1 MKKFNEISIKKK
13 IGKYLFNKEFFEE
26 KRKIKSKSPSSA
38 TAPDSPKS
46 NFEKKTHKTRK
57 SLEYIDNQN
66 LFIPII
72 NDNDDPFLFESKINN
87 NPFLSNIKKNHN
99 LSMKL
104 KTEKTSK
111 SFMKVTSKITINNN
125 INDFIE
131 NIDQKLDF
139 SDNNT
144 NLFANDFINDDIL
157 YNERILDSF
166 SLTNFNYNFNKKIN
180 DNDIILPTI
189 KINNENKVE
198 FNNNNVTKSVIL
210 SEKENIVIEALIAL
224 DKDYYEKNKDKNE
237 NSCDL
242 DIDIDTDVNDFE
254 KIFKIDK
261 KDSVYDEK
269 NKIYTFIDNRIKQY
283 YNYYKKNKIYKLDE
297 NQNDINTFKNEINNI
312 LIVEKININIS
323 FFSFKSIV
331 MGLYLLVINWLSKS
345 HFKVFLKKIKE
356 NNCDNNNNNNIN
368 LDIFIELMEKY
379 NTIKDI
385 CPFLEKDFKD
395 IIDDFQQKK
404 DIKFCLC
411 ELLTDLFW
419 DYVFKIHHINNI
431 FTNGYTLNNNNK
443 NIIFEEAKH
452 SMKAIIDILIVYDNS
467 YKKNIGEILD
477 LPYVKNK
484 NIFLMSYI
492 LEFKKKANP
501 FIIKNP
507 CIEKE
512 GEKNENNEKNKN
524 NKDINNKT
532 KNKKEIEN
540 KNTENFSLEEVY
552 KYIQGDDESK
562 KGKKKNKRRQ
572 KKKKNK
578 NENKETNG
586 NKDND
591 NNNNENNNVNND
603 VNNETEEIIDP
614 VVEEFIQYFIDF
626 NKNNINCVKLKPIIS
641 EEWIKS
647 LS

>member
-1 MKKFNEISIKKK
+1 MKKFNEVNIEKK
-13 IGKYLFNKEFFEE
+13 IGKYLFNKEFFDE

-46 NFEKKTHKTRK
+46 NSHKTRK
-57 SLEYIDNQN
+57 SFEYNDNQS
-66 LFIPII
+66 LFIPLI

-104 KTEKTSK
+104 RAEKTSK

-125 INDFIE
+125 INDYID
-131 NIDQKLDF
+131 NIDQNLDF
-139 SDNNT
+139 NDNNT
-144 NLFANDFINDDIL
+144 NLFSNDFINDDIL
-157 YNERILDSF
+157 YNERILDTF

-180 DNDIILPTI
+180 DKDIILPTI
-189 KINNENKVE
+189 KINNEKKE
-198 FNNNNVTKSVIL
+198 ELNNNNNTIKSVIL

-237 NSCDL
+237 YNCDL
-242 DIDIDTDVNDFE
+242 DIDTDTDIDDFE
-254 KIFKIDK
+254 KIFEIDK
-261 KDSVYDEK
+261 KDSLYEEK

-283 YNYYKKNKIYKLDE
+283 YNYYKINKTYKLDE
-297 NQNDINTFKNEINNI
+297 NKNEIDNFKNEINNI
-312 LIVEKININIS
+312 LIIEKININIS

-331 MGLYLLVINWLSKS
+331 MGLYILVINWLYKS
-345 HFKVFLKKIKE
+345 HFKVFLQKIKE
-356 NNCDNNNNNNIN
+356 NIHDNNNNNIN

-395 IIDDFQQKK
+395 IIDDFQEKK
-404 DIKFCLC
+404 NIKFCLC
-411 ELLTDLFW
+411 ELLTDLYW
-419 DYVFKIHHINNI
+419 DYVFKIHYINNI
-431 FTNGYTLNNNNK
+431 FTKGYTLNNNNK
-443 NIIFEEAKH
+443 NIIFKEAKH
-452 SMKAIIDILIVYDNS
+452 SMKAIIDILIVYDTS

-477 LPYVKNK
+477 LPYIKNN

-507 CIEKE
+507 CIEK
-512 GEKNENNEKNKN
+512 GDEKNVNNAKNKN
-524 NKDINNKT
+524 NKDINNKS
-532 KNKKEIEN
+532 KNKKESDN

-552 KYIQGDDESK
+552 KYIQGDDDDNK

-572 KKKKNK
+572 KRKKK
-578 NENKETNG
+578 NENKE
-586 NKDND
+586 NKDI
-591 NNNNENNNVNND
+591 NNNNEKNNINSN

-614 VVEEFIQYFIDF
+614 VVEEYIQYFIEF
-626 NKNNINCVKLKPIIS
+626 NKNNINCVKIKPVIS